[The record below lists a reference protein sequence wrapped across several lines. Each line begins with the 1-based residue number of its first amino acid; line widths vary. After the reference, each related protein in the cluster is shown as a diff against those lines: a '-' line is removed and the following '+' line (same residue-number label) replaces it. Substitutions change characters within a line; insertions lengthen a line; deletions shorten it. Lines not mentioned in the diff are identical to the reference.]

1 MDDGGRTNDRFS
13 CLTDDAARPLR
24 PTAEELGAVQNKN
37 KSNDFKSAVF

>member
-24 PTAEELGAVQNKN
+24 LPTITGVAEADPQFSRRAGR
-37 KSNDFKSAVF
+37 SA